1 MSTIERGTQV
11 PAHWRLLVCGLFLLT
26 SCPITAQA
34 DEGIVDVHTLPKLQ
48 GAIEDNSRADPNR
61 MQYGVPTVVAATA
74 AAAKKMLSADGWVP
88 YVRPLDETNTTLA
101 FKKGR
106 QGLSVSFTQGLG
118 RPDQSVVYY
127 SPDRIYSNVPFPEG
141 AIDLVFDETR
151 PYLGCIAP
159 AAFDATVNFYT
170 REMAAIGWRKLT
182 PETAAI
188 WPNADLTAT
197 VPNGIRAFYDH
208 PDGDST
214 QFYKQK
220 PVMLTLTRR
229 DDGRTNVEIRI
240 APFALPTDLQSEEM
254 SGLPAPKPYKSA
266 SGKSN
271 ARAATHEVTVAALAD
286 LPAVL
291 AFYHREF
298 AARGW
303 TEEGNAALA
312 PGDEAAVKFSSPEET
327 GVLHLGR
334 KYDFTMVTLTA
345 QVKEAVL
352 AARARAK
359 KDADDKFMQDA
370 EAMAKQ
376 VIAADEARRK
386 SQAATLSDSP
396 LQAQAGSNTPLPL
409 PENAQEVNFDSDDGR
424 LEFNSTSSV
433 KAIAAFYRAS
443 LKQAGWKEQ
452 PSVINQ
458 PNMAVLEFA
467 KGSKTIS
474 MTVMQMGPK
483 VNVSADGSGLVMA
496 AAKPASSGKPSSNGK
511 PSSSDQAGASAT
523 SAGPLEAD
531 AESALPVPKQHS
543 STSLGTAKL
552 PGIEAPFRRELDASV
567 PAELSDVLA
576 FYRTELTRLGWQEKP
591 DGAAI
596 SADRVQLAFASPQGP
611 ATLKLGRA
619 NGETSVSL
627 VQKNPDAATKADI
640 MPKPGQ
646 AKLMLGNMSTTDAQ
660 LTINK
665 QTIKVAAGAG
675 GPQSPKGPTL
685 DLPPG
690 KYQYSLK
697 MPGRPARN
705 DTIEIAAGDAWGL
718 MVGPTGEV
726 LPIQM
731 Y

>member
-1 MSTIERGTQV
+1 MSMIERGTRA
-11 PAHWRLLVCGLFLLT
+11 PARGLLLACGLLLMV
-26 SCPITAQA
+26 SSARAAQFDA
-34 DEGIVDVHTLPKLQ
+34 GYVDVHTLPMLQ
-48 GAIEDNSRADPNR
+48 GAIEDNSRPDPYR
-61 MQYGVPTVVAATA
+61 VQYGVSTVVAVTTA
-74 AAAKKMLSADGWVP
+74 AVKKMLSAEGWVP
-88 YVRPLDETNTTLA
+88 YVRPLDETNTGLV

-118 RPDQSVVYY
+118 RPDQSAVTY
-127 SPDRIYSNVPFPEG
+127 SPHRIYSNVPFPEG

-159 AAFDATVNFYT
+159 SAFDTTVAFYAK
-170 REMAAIGWRKLT
+170 EMAAIGWRKIA
-182 PETAAI
+182 PETAAS
-188 WPNADLTAT
+188 WPNADLSET
-197 VPNGIRAFYDH
+197 VPNGVRAFFDH

-229 DDGRTNVEIRI
+229 DDGRTNVDIRI
-240 APFALPTDLQSEEM
+240 APFALPTDLEAGDV
-254 SGLPAPKPYKSA
+254 SGLPEPKPYKSS
-266 SGKSN
+266 SGRGN
-271 ARAATHEVTVAALAD
+271 AQTAAREITVAALAD

-303 TEEGNAALA
+303 AEQGSAPLA
-312 PGDEAAVKFSSPEET
+312 PGDEVALKFSSPEEN

-334 KYDFTMVTLTA
+334 KYDFTMVHLTA
-345 QVKEAVL
+345 QVKESAL
-352 AARARAK
+352 AARAKAK

-386 SQAATLSDSP
+386 VQAAALSDAP
-396 LQAQAGSNTPLPL
+396 LQAQAGSTTPVPL

-424 LEFNSTSSV
+424 LEFNATSSV
-433 KAIAAFYRAS
+433 KALATFYRTS

-458 PNMAVLEFA
+458 PNMTVLEFA
-467 KGSKTIS
+467 KGGKSIS
-474 MTVMQMGPK
+474 FTVMQMGPK
-483 VNVSADGSGLVMA
+483 VNVSADGSGLVIA
-496 AAKPASSGKPSSNGK
+496 TANPASKAKPAGNDP
-511 PSSSDQAGASAT
+511 AGAQAKASA
-523 SAGPLEAD
+523 PLEAD
-531 AESALPVPKQHS
+531 PESALPVPKQHS

-552 PGIEAPFRRELDASV
+552 PGIEVPFRRELEASV
-567 PAELSDVLA
+567 PAGLSDVLA
-576 FYRTELTRLGWQEKP
+576 FYRGELTKLGWQEKP
-591 DGAAI
+591 DGAVI

-611 ATLKLGRA
+611 AVLKLGRT
-619 NGETSVSL
+619 NGETSINL
-627 VQKNPDAATKADI
+627 VQKNPEAATKADI

-646 AKLMLGNMSTTDAQ
+646 AKLLLGNMGAQDAQ

-675 GPQSPKGPTL
+675 GPQSPKGPML
-685 DLPPG
+685 DLPQG

-705 DTIEIAAGDAWGL
+705 DTIDIAAGDAWGL

-726 LPIQM
+726 LPLQM

>member
-1 MSTIERGTQV
+1 MLTVRRGMNV
-11 PAHWRLLVCGLFLLT
+11 PARWRLFACGLFVLT

-34 DEGIVDVHTLPKLQ
+34 DDGIVDVHTLPKLQ
-48 GAIEDNSRADPNR
+48 GAMEDNSRPDPYR
-61 MQYGVPTVVAATA
+61 VQYGVPTVVAVTA
-74 AAAKKMLSADGWVP
+74 VAAKKMLSADGWVP
-88 YVRPLDETNTTLA
+88 YVRPLDETTTDLA

-118 RPDQSVVYY
+118 RPDQSAVSYT
-127 SPDRIYSNVPFPEG
+127 PNRIYSNVPFPDG

-159 AAFDATVNFYT
+159 AAFDATLNFYT
-170 REMAAIGWRKLT
+170 KEIAAIGWRKLT
-182 PETAAI
+182 PETAAS
-188 WPNADLTAT
+188 WPNADLTET
-197 VPNGIRAFYDH
+197 VPNGVRAFYDH

-240 APFALPTDLQSEEM
+240 APFALPTDLQAEEM
-254 SGLPAPKPYKSA
+254 SGLPTPKPHKSA
-266 SGKSN
+266 RGTGNAQSGRH
-271 ARAATHEVTVAALAD
+271 AVEVAALAD

-303 TEEGNAALA
+303 TEDGNAPLA
-312 PGDEAAVKFSSPEET
+312 PGDEVAVKFSSPEET
-327 GVLHLGR
+327 GVLRLGR
-334 KYDFTMVTLTA
+334 KYDFTMVYLTA

-359 KDADDKFMQDA
+359 KDADDQFMKDA
-370 EAMAKQ
+370 ESMAKQ
-376 VIAADEARRK
+376 VIAADEVRRK
-386 SQAATLSDSP
+386 AQAATLSDAP
-396 LQAQAGSNTPLPL
+396 LQALANSNTPVPL
-409 PENAQEVNFDSDDGR
+409 PENAEDVKFDGDEGR
-424 LEFNSTSSV
+424 LEFSSTSTV
-433 KAIAAFYRAS
+433 KALAAFYRAA
-443 LKQAGWKEQ
+443 LKPAGWKEQ

-458 PNMAVLEFA
+458 PNMAVMEFA
-467 KGSKTIS
+467 KSGKSIS

-496 AAKPASSGKPSSNGK
+496 AARPASIDK
-511 PSSSDQAGASAT
+511 PSSSDQGGVSAK
-523 SAGPLEAD
+523 SARPLETD

-543 STSLGTAKL
+543 STSLCTAKL
-552 PGIEAPFRRELDASV
+552 PGVDIPFRRELEASV

-596 SADRVQLAFASPQGP
+596 SADRVRLAFASPLGP
-611 ATLKLGRA
+611 AMLKLGRA
-619 NGETSVSL
+619 NGETSVNL

-646 AKLMLGNMSTTDAQ
+646 AKLMLGNMGDKDAQ

-665 QTIKVAAGAG
+665 QTIRVAAGAG

-697 MPGRPARN
+697 VAGRPARN

-718 MVGPTGEV
+718 MVGPGGDV
-726 LPIQM
+726 LPLQM